1 MYVLICIYI
10 YIYIYTQT
18 YVFIIMHLISKLV
31 RSCTVMTFV
40 SCSIG
45 WCFVMYALIQIQS
58 PDEKNGW
65 QQSHHMIDPAFR
77 LEACRLC
84 AEQQAMRAERRTA
97 RSPVAIHP
105 AAVRCDMLSHQALRA
120 RHVRKT
126 GIGGEVWHGVT
137 LGVSRETCLNSYV
150 TPRLHRE

>member
-45 WCFVMYALIQIQS
+45 
-58 PDEKNGW
+58 
-65 QQSHHMIDPAFR
+65 
-77 LEACRLC
+77 
-84 AEQQAMRAERRTA
+84 
-97 RSPVAIHP
+97 
-105 AAVRCDMLSHQALRA
+105 
-120 RHVRKT
+120 
-126 GIGGEVWHGVT
+126 
-137 LGVSRETCLNSYV
+137 
-150 TPRLHRE
+150 